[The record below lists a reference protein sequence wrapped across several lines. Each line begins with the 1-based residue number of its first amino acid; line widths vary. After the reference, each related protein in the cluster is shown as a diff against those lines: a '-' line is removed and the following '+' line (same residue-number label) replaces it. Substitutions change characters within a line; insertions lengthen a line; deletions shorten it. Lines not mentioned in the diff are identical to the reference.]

1 VTTDP
6 APAGEPV
13 DNPFDVPELNLLD
26 DGSIR
31 RAVRRGIVLT
41 GLVAAA
47 WLLLAT
53 VVLYIGGVVVVAVHT
68 KHFHDLAYYGAQ
80 VGRPG
85 YVVNGNS
92 CCLGSLGLSSAQEL
106 ELHQRGALGPTGQ
119 VTGRVWRGFTGT
131 LGSVLPDENATPIG
145 AALQRERPTKAGTTA
160 FLGTL
165 PPMIS
170 ASAIIEFS
178 TPLDEAALENFP
190 FNDTGSLSSSDPRA
204 LLFANPYEGQ
214 VVSWPEHSV
223 VDFPD
228 WVATLTPDDDNELD
242 ELGAPSVAVL
252 RTAAKSP
259 RIYAA
264 VVEQATIGDL
274 QALLKNP
281 RVRSVNVA
289 EVGFDPARQNLDN

>member
-1 VTTDP
+1 MTDP
-6 APAGEPV
+6 VPAGEP
-13 DNPFDVPELNLLD
+13 DNPFDVPEMNVLD

-31 RAVRRGIVLT
+31 RAVRRGVVLT

-53 VVLYIGGVVVVAVHT
+53 VVLYLGGVVVVAVHT

-85 YVVNGNS
+85 YTVNGNS
-92 CCLGSLGLSSAQEL
+92 CCLGTLGLSSTQEL

-119 VTGRVWRGFTGT
+119 ITGRVWRGFTGR
-131 LGSVLPDENATPIG
+131 LGSVLPDDSATPIG

-165 PPMIS
+165 PPLIS

-178 TPLDEAALENFP
+178 TPLDEAALDNFR
-190 FNDTGSLSSSDPRA
+190 FTDTGSLSSSDPWA
-204 LLFANPYEGQ
+204 LFLADPYGGQ

-228 WVATLTPDDDNELD
+228 WVATLSADDDNELD
-242 ELGAPSVAVL
+242 KLGAPSVAVL
-252 RTAAKSP
+252 RTAAKTP
-259 RIYAA
+259 RIHA
-264 VVEQATIGDL
+264 VVIEQASVSDL
-274 QALLKNP
+274 QTLLKNP
-281 RVRSVNVA
+281 QVRSVNVA
-289 EVGFDPARQNLDN
+289 EVGFDPARQSLDN